1 MLFEAFWVYPLQ
13 VDKLFYFLH
22 MYNNISMAKC
32 KLLLKLYA
40 IITHDKINY
49 EEVRHMYYTYLAL
62 AC

>member
-13 VDKLFYFLH
+13 VDKLFIFFICII
-22 MYNNISMAKC
+22 NIFVAKC

-49 EEVRHMYYTYLAL
+49 EEA
-62 AC
+62 